1 MSTYKVE
8 ELLRM
13 EISEKEGQ
21 LCEYSHTVEKLEKH
35 LAALELA
42 TFEIFKEN
50 CLLKGI
56 DWTHL
61 ADAVKDEAKYR

>member
-13 EISEKEGQ
+13 EISERDYK
-21 LCEYSHTVEKLEKH
+21 LCEYSHIVEKLEKK
-35 LAALELA
+35 LAALELE

-56 DWTHL
+56 DWRHL
-61 ADAVKDEAKYR
+61 ADIVKDEAKYR